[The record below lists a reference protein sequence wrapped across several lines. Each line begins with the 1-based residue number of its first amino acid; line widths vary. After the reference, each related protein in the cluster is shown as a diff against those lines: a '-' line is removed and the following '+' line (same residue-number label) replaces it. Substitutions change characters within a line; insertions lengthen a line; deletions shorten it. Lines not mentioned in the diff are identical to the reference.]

1 MDANDLLDRALYVA
15 VEEGWH
21 VFPVVIEP
29 DPAAPGK
36 NLKKPIIRWSTEASV
51 AEQAIEAMPWH
62 RANAIGVACGPSG
75 LCVIDEDPG
84 IDPKGQQWLKTLP
97 DTWTQRTPR
106 GRHRVY
112 RAPRG

>member
-51 AEQAIEAMPWH
+51 SEQAIEAI
-62 RANAIGVACGPSG
+62 RNEYRNAFGLPSV
-75 LCVIDEDPG
+75 LRS
-84 IDPKGQQWLKTLP
+84 T
-97 DTWTQRTPR
+97 TPAI
-106 GRHRVY
+106 VSF
-112 RAPRG
+112 